1 MPRTT
6 HGTMNSRRVES
17 KPLMMKIISLLHN
30 WIEPGSKARFMRMIG
45 TIENETNAKL
55 FSDYLYVLG
64 IENQVEEDET
74 PTWGL
79 WIHSDEQIETARGLL
94 VQFKAD
100 PANPRYR
107 QGAKSAE
114 ERRALAEQAELAA
127 RRRMIDGR
135 QALARQ
141 SSLAIGPLTLLF
153 IAVSVAVSLIS
164 NFGERPNL
172 ISSLFVSSSI
182 SLHASWFDRL
192 ASMREIFQGQV
203 WRVFTPIFIHY
214 GFIHLLFNMLWL
226 KDLGG
231 AIERQESTGAL
242 AMMILTIAGISNLA
256 QFMAH
261 GPNFGGM
268 SGVVY
273 GLLGYIWIRG
283 RFDPFSGYH
292 VPPPTVVFMGVWFF
306 ACVFGW
312 IANVANVVHGIGLA
326 IGLAWGYVAAKTR

>member
-1 MPRTT
+1 
-6 HGTMNSRRVES
+6 
-17 KPLMMKIISLLHN
+17 MKQPCLVAVQIISLLHKK
-30 WIEPGSKARFMRMIG
+30 IKPDSKANFMRIIG
-45 TIENETNAKL
+45 TIESETSARL

-64 IENQVEEDET
+64 IENQVEEEE
-74 PTWGL
+74 PPVWGL
-79 WIHSDEQIETARGLL
+79 WIHADEQIEKARGLL
-94 VQFKAD
+94 EEFKAD
-100 PANPRYR
+100 PANPRYS

-114 ERRALAEQAELAA
+114 ERRTLAEQAEKVA
-127 RRRMIDGR
+127 RKRMIDGR
-135 QALARQ
+135 QALARL
-141 SSLAIGPLTLLF
+141 SALGMGPLTLLF

-164 NFGERPNL
+164 NFGDRPNL
-172 ISSLFVSSSI
+172 VSSLFVSSTS
-182 SLHASWFDRL
+182 SLHSSWFDRV
-192 ASMREIFQGQV
+192 ASMSEIWHGQV

-226 KDLGG
+226 KDLGT

-242 AMMILTIAGISNLA
+242 AIMILTIAGVSNLA

-261 GPNFGGM
+261 GPHFGGM

-283 RFDPFSGYH
+283 KFDPSSGYH

-312 IANVANVVHGIGLA
+312 IANVANVVHGVGLA
-326 IGLAWGYVAAKTR
+326 IGIVWGYVAAKTR